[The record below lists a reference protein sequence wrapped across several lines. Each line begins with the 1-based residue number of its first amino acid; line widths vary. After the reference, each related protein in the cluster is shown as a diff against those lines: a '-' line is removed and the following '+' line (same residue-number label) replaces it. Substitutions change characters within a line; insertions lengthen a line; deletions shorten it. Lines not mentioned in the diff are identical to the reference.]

1 MGVYP
6 ASVHAGVQTEAG
18 VEALLE
24 DGGGDPHPVARA
36 HRPVRV
42 YLVVQEELQ
51 SVLPVEPEIPSEYK
65 M

>member
-6 ASVHAGVQTEAG
+6 APVHAGIQTEAG

-24 DGGGDPHPVARA
+24 GGGGDPHPVARA

-42 YLVVQEELQ
+42 YLVVE
-51 SVLPVEPEIPSEYK
+51 
-65 M
+65 